1 MNWKNKYTLS
11 SYSKKN
17 YKIFTIVCFLVFALI
32 IDTLIVSVPD
42 FLQDRIVSSP
52 GIALFIMIAA
62 SYVAGQYFI
71 LHFIKQKTKDIRSK
85 SIQLNTTHLV
95 VTAVQYTL
103 IAIFG
108 LVILEIL
115 ITNQYH
121 ITSLIAATLISYAL
135 NVVLL
140 ILFAK
145 RLLHWYRS
153 NRNSIVIILY
163 SISALA
169 FAFSSAVALVA
180 DYRNLIVKEETLI
193 KPQSPIIFPSFD
205 PGSLASL
212 LSDIYRHSNMV
223 ATLLVWSTTVLLL
236 YHYFDRLNKLAKVRF
251 WILISLPLI
260 YYLSAILVNFDLY
273 VPQTDTEAFYYYAFL
288 SLNATAAGIL
298 FGLAF
303 RTVAKS
309 IRPNSAVRDY
319 IIISAYGFVLLFI
332 ANQAT
337 LTPTPYPPFG
347 LAAVSTVGLAA
358 YLIYIGVYS
367 AGISM
372 SEDINLRQTIRKSA
386 IEEAKLLVSIGSAQI
401 QQQLEKK
408 VLQGA
413 KERANKMASQTG
425 VQVSLTDADM
435 KQYLNSV
442 LKEIKVI
449 RDVDQIVKKGKE
461 ILETSFEFMACL
473 RYSGIRLAYNNY
485 FDVYEKIID
494 KSRRGDHDG
503 IRIVTS
509 INKDSVDLIR
519 AFLDKG
525 IDVRHVKNLPPIDF
539 SLSDKEIVATI
550 QKSDYDETS
559 QNLLVSNEAAY
570 LDHFVSIFEE
580 LWKSGIEAQSR
591 INAIEEGVDSEGIEI
606 IQNPVEIQNLGYNLV
621 KSANDEILVIFASS
635 RSPHAEEEKTK
646 VAGLIQLLKEAITQR
661 GVKVRI
667 VAPKDDFIEESLKR
681 LLPVVEE
688 MKEQKGQQLDQKE
701 ELVTIRYVEP
711 QLQTKVSVI
720 VVDRKFSLAVEQKE
734 ETRHGSVYGVVG
746 LATYSNSKAT
756 VLSYASIF
764 ETLWKQTEM
773 YEQLKIHDRMQKEFI
788 NIAAHELRN
797 PIQPLVLSSE
807 SLKGSMP
814 DEERVSIVIR
824 NAKKL
829 QTLANEILDIT
840 KIESKTLK
848 LNKEIVNVN
857 EIIVYGMKDLL
868 SHPVIAEGKVNLVYE
883 PGKEDIFVQADR
895 DRLGQVI
902 SNLLNNSIKFTE
914 EGSISI
920 TVQKSVETD
929 EVVVSIKDTG
939 RGIDSEI
946 LPRLFSKFVTK
957 SDTGG
962 TGLGLFISK
971 SIVEAHGGRIW
982 AENNQGEKG
991 ATFTFSLPASS
1002 SSIPLQPH
1010 LSTPTVPTKVNQG

>member
-1 MNWKNKYTLS
+1 MNWKNKYMLS

-17 YKIFTIVCFLVFALI
+17 YKIFTVVCFLVFALL
-32 IDTLIVSVPD
+32 IDTLIGNVPD
-42 FLQDRIVSSP
+42 FLQDRIVSGP
-52 GIALFIMIAA
+52 GIALFVMIAA

-71 LHFIKQKTKDIRSK
+71 LQFIKQKTKDIRSR
-85 SIQLNTTHLV
+85 SIQLNTTHRI

-103 IAIFG
+103 IAIFVF
-108 LVILEIL
+108 VILEIL

-145 RLLHWYRS
+145 RLLQWYRS

-169 FAFSSAVALVA
+169 FAFSSTVALVA
-180 DYRNLIVKEETLI
+180 DYRNLIVKEETVI
-193 KPQSPIIFPSFD
+193 TPQSPIVFPSFD
-205 PGSLASL
+205 PGTLATL

-260 YYLSAILVNFDLY
+260 YYLSNILLNFDLY
-273 VPQTDTEAFYYYAFL
+273 VPQTDSEAFYYYAFL

-319 IIISAYGFVLLFI
+319 IIISAYGFALLFI

-337 LTPTPYPPFG
+337 LTPTPYPPFS
-347 LAAVSTVGLAA
+347 LAAVSTMGLAA
-358 YLIYIGVYS
+358 YLIYIGIYS

-413 KERANKMASQTG
+413 KDRANKMASQTG

-473 RYSGIRLAYNNY
+473 RFSGMRLAYNNY
-485 FDVYEKIID
+485 FDVYEKIMD

-519 AFLDKG
+519 AFLNKG
-525 IDVRHVKNLPPIDF
+525 INVRHVKNLPPIDF

-635 RSPHAEEEKTK
+635 RSPHADEEKTK
-646 VAGLIQLLKEAITQR
+646 VAGLIQLLKEAITER

-681 LLPVVEE
+681 LLPVMEE

-920 TVQKSVETD
+920 TVQKSVDTD

-957 SDTGG
+957 SDAGG

-982 AENNQGEKG
+982 AENNQAEKG

-1010 LSTPTVPTKVNQG
+1010 LSTSTVPTR

>member
-1 MNWKNKYTLS
+1 MNWETKYRLFS
-11 SYSKKN
+11 PSKRN
-17 YKIFTIVCFLVFALI
+17 TRIFIIFSFLAFALI
-32 IDTLIVSVPD
+32 VDALIGAVPD
-42 FLQDRIVSSP
+42 FLQDRIVSSS
-52 GIALFIMIAA
+52 GIAFFIFVAA
-62 SYVAGQYFI
+62 CYVVGQYFI
-71 LHFIKQKTKDIRSK
+71 LQFVKERTIDIRAK
-85 SIQLNTTHLV
+85 SIQLNITHRV
-95 VTAVQYTL
+95 VTVVQYIL
-103 IAIFG
+103 VAIFIF
-108 LVILEIL
+108 VILEIL
-115 ITNQYH
+115 VTQQYH
-121 ITSLIAATLISYAL
+121 LINLVAATVISYTL

-140 ILFAK
+140 ILFAGQ
-145 RLLHWYRS
+145 LLKWYRS
-153 NRNSIVIILY
+153 NRNSIVIMLY

-169 FAFSSAVALVA
+169 LAFTSFVALVA
-180 DYRNLIVKEETLI
+180 DYRNLMIKEALI
-193 KPQSPIIFPSFD
+193 IPQSPIIFPSFD
-205 PGSLASL
+205 PGTLTTL
-212 LSDIYRHSNMV
+212 ISDIWRHSVNV

-236 YHYFDRLNKLAKVRF
+236 YHHFNTLNKLAKVKF
-251 WILISLPLI
+251 CILITLPLI
-260 YYLSAILVNFDLY
+260 YYLSTILVDFDLY
-273 VPQTDTEAFYYYAFL
+273 TPQADSEAFYYYAFL
-288 SLNATAAGIL
+288 SLNATAVGVL
-298 FGLAF
+298 YGLAF

-332 ANQAT
+332 ANQAS
-337 LTPTPYPPFG
+337 LTPTPYPPFCLAGVSIMG
-347 LAAVSTVGLAA
+347 LSA
-358 YLIYIGVYS
+358 YLIYIGIYS

-386 IEEAKLLVSIGSAQI
+386 IEESKVLVSIGSAQI
-401 QQQLEKK
+401 HQQLEKK
-408 VLQGA
+408 VLQSA
-413 KERANKMASQTG
+413 KDRVNMMTNQTG
-425 VQVSLTDADM
+425 IQVSLTEADV

-449 RDVDQIVKKGKE
+449 QEVDQIVKKGKE

-473 RYSGIRLAYNNY
+473 RFSGLLLAYNNY
-485 FDVYEKIID
+485 FDIYEKVTE
-494 KSRRGDHDG
+494 KGKRGDHDG

-519 AFLDKG
+519 DFLDIG
-525 IDVRHVKNLPPIDF
+525 VDIRHVKNLPPIDF

-550 QKSDYDETS
+550 QKSDYGAMG
-559 QNLLVSNEAAY
+559 QNLLSSNEAAY

-606 IQNPVEIQNLGYNLV
+606 IQNPVEIQNLEYSLV
-621 KSANDEILVIFASS
+621 KSANDEILVILASS
-635 RSPHAEEEKTK
+635 RSLHPDEDKTK
-646 VAGLIQLLKEAITQR
+646 IAGLIELLREAMTQR

-688 MKEQKGQQLDQKE
+688 MKGQQGQQRDQKE

-711 QLQTKVSVI
+711 HLQTKVSVL

-868 SHPVIAEGKVNLVYE
+868 SHPVIAEGKVNLMYE
-883 PGKEDIFVQADR
+883 PGKEDIFVEADR

-920 TVQKSVETD
+920 TVQKSVDTD

-957 SDTGG
+957 SDAGG

-1010 LSTPTVPTKVNQG
+1010 LSTSTVPTKVNTG

>member
-1 MNWKNKYTLS
+1 MYMKKLS
-11 SYSKKN
+11 
-17 YKIFTIVCFLVFALI
+17 
-32 IDTLIVSVPD
+32 
-42 FLQDRIVSSP
+42 
-52 GIALFIMIAA
+52 
-62 SYVAGQYFI
+62 
-71 LHFIKQKTKDIRSK
+71 
-85 SIQLNTTHLV
+85 
-95 VTAVQYTL
+95 
-103 IAIFG
+103 
-108 LVILEIL
+108 E
-115 ITNQYH
+115 
-121 ITSLIAATLISYAL
+121 
-135 NVVLL
+135 
-140 ILFAK
+140 
-145 RLLHWYRS
+145 
-153 NRNSIVIILY
+153 
-163 SISALA
+163 
-169 FAFSSAVALVA
+169 
-180 DYRNLIVKEETLI
+180 
-193 KPQSPIIFPSFD
+193 
-205 PGSLASL
+205 
-212 LSDIYRHSNMV
+212 
-223 ATLLVWSTTVLLL
+223 
-236 YHYFDRLNKLAKVRF
+236 
-251 WILISLPLI
+251 
-260 YYLSAILVNFDLY
+260 
-273 VPQTDTEAFYYYAFL
+273 
-288 SLNATAAGIL
+288 
-298 FGLAF
+298 
-303 RTVAKS
+303 
-309 IRPNSAVRDY
+309 
-319 IIISAYGFVLLFI
+319 
-332 ANQAT
+332 
-337 LTPTPYPPFG
+337 
-347 LAAVSTVGLAA
+347 
-358 YLIYIGVYS
+358 
-367 AGISM
+367 
-372 SEDINLRQTIRKSA
+372 
-386 IEEAKLLVSIGSAQI
+386 
-401 QQQLEKK
+401 
-408 VLQGA
+408 
-413 KERANKMASQTG
+413 
-425 VQVSLTDADM
+425 
-435 KQYLNSV
+435 
-442 LKEIKVI
+442 
-449 RDVDQIVKKGKE
+449 KGK
-461 ILETSFEFMACL
+461 
-473 RYSGIRLAYNNY
+473 
-485 FDVYEKIID
+485 
-494 KSRRGDHDG
+494 RGDHDG

-519 AFLDKG
+519 AFLDIG
-525 IDVRHVKNLPPIDF
+525 VDIRHVKNLPPIDF

-550 QKSDYDETS
+550 QKSDYGAMS
-559 QNLLVSNEAAY
+559 QNLLSSNEAAY

-606 IQNPVEIQNLGYNLV
+606 IQNPVEIQNLEYSLV

-635 RSPHAEEEKTK
+635 RSLHPDEDKTK
-646 VAGLIQLLKEAITQR
+646 AAGLIELLKEAITQR

-688 MKEQKGQQLDQKE
+688 MKGQQGQQRDQKE

-711 QLQTKVSVI
+711 HLQTKVSVL

-773 YEQLKIHDRMQKEFI
+773 YEQLKTHDRMQKEFI

-868 SHPVIAEGKVNLVYE
+868 SHPVIAEGKVNLMYE
-883 PGKEDIFVQADR
+883 PGKEDIFVEADR

-920 TVQKSVETD
+920 TVQKSVDTD

-957 SDTGG
+957 SDAGG

-1010 LSTPTVPTKVNQG
+1010 LSTSTVPTKVNTG

>member
-17 YKIFTIVCFLVFALI
+17 YKIFTVVCFLVFALL
-32 IDTLIVSVPD
+32 IDTLIGNVPD
-42 FLQDRIVSSP
+42 FLQDRIVSGP
-52 GIALFIMIAA
+52 GIALFVMIAA

-71 LHFIKQKTKDIRSK
+71 LQFIKQKTKDIRSK
-85 SIQLNTTHLV
+85 SIQLNTTHRI

-103 IAIFG
+103 IAIFVF
-108 LVILEIL
+108 VILEIL

-145 RLLHWYRS
+145 RLFQWYRS

-163 SISALA
+163 SLSALA
-169 FAFSSAVALVA
+169 FAFSSIVALVA
-180 DYRNLIVKEETLI
+180 DYRNLIVKEETVI
-193 KPQSPIIFPSFD
+193 TPQSPIIFPSFD
-205 PGSLASL
+205 PGTLATL

-260 YYLSAILVNFDLY
+260 YYLSNILLNFDLY
-273 VPQTDTEAFYYYAFL
+273 VPQTDSEAFYYYAFL

-337 LTPTPYPPFG
+337 LTPTPYPPFS
-347 LAAVSTVGLAA
+347 LAAVSTMGLAA
-358 YLIYIGVYS
+358 YLIYIGIYS

-386 IEEAKLLVSIGSAQI
+386 IEESKLLVSIGSAQI
-401 QQQLEKK
+401 HQQLEKK
-408 VLQGA
+408 VLQSA
-413 KERANKMASQTG
+413 KDRADKMASQTG

-435 KQYLNSV
+435 KLYLNSV

-449 RDVDQIVKKGKE
+449 HEVDQIVKKGKE

-473 RYSGIRLAYNNY
+473 RFSGMRLAYNNY
-485 FDVYEKIID
+485 FDVYEKIMD

-519 AFLDKG
+519 DFLNKG

-635 RSPHAEEEKTK
+635 RSPHADEEKTK
-646 VAGLIQLLKEAITQR
+646 VAGLIQLLKEAITHR

-711 QLQTKVSVI
+711 QLQTKVSVL

-868 SHPVIAEGKVNLVYE
+868 SHPVIAEGKVNLIYE

-957 SDTGG
+957 SDAGG

-982 AENNQGEKG
+982 AENNQAEKG

-1010 LSTPTVPTKVNQG
+1010 LSTSTVPTR

>member
-1 MNWKNKYTLS
+1 MNFAMNWKYRLS
-11 SYSKKN
+11 SYGNKN
-17 YKIFTIVCFLVFALI
+17 LKIFTVVSFLVFALI
-32 IDTLIVSVPD
+32 IDSLIGSVPD
-42 FLQDRIVSSP
+42 FLQDRIVSGY
-52 GIALFIMIAA
+52 GIALFVLIAS

-71 LHFIKQKTKDIRSK
+71 LQFIKEKTKEIRSK
-85 SIQLNTTHLV
+85 SFQLNTTHRV
-95 VTAVQYTL
+95 VSVVQYTL
-103 IAIFG
+103 VAIFV

-115 ITNQYH
+115 ITKQYH
-121 ITSLIAATLISYAL
+121 VNNLVAATLISYSL
-135 NVVLL
+135 NVFLL
-140 ILFAK
+140 VLFAK
-145 RLLHWYRS
+145 RLLKWYRS

-163 SISALA
+163 SISALT
-169 FAFSSAVALVA
+169 FAFSSSIALVA
-180 DYRNLIVKEETLI
+180 DYRNLIIKEEVITS
-193 KPQSPIIFPSFD
+193 QSPIIFPSFD
-205 PGSLASL
+205 PGTLTSL
-212 LSDIYRHSNMV
+212 LSDIYRHSNNI

-236 YHYFDRLNKLAKVRF
+236 YHYFDKQNKLAKAKF
-251 WILISLPLI
+251 WTLLILPLI
-260 YYLSAILVNFDLY
+260 YYMSTVLIDFDLY
-273 VPQTDTEAFYYYAFL
+273 TPQTDSEAFYYYAFL

-319 IIISAYGFVLLFI
+319 IIISGYGFVLLFI

-337 LTPTPYPPFG
+337 LTPTPFPPFS
-347 LAAVSTVGLAA
+347 LAAVSTMGLAA
-358 YLIYIGVYS
+358 YLIYIGIYS

-386 IEEAKLLVSIGSAQI
+386 IEESKLLVSIGSAQI
-401 QQQLEKK
+401 HQQLEKK
-408 VLQGA
+408 VLQSA
-413 KERANKMASQTG
+413 KDRADKMTNQTG
-425 VQVSLTDADM
+425 VQLSLTDADM

-442 LKEIKVI
+442 LKDIKVI
-449 RDVDQIVKKGKE
+449 HEVDQIVKKGKE

-473 RYSGIRLAYNNY
+473 RFSGMRLAYNNY

-519 AFLDKG
+519 AFLNKG

-635 RSPHAEEEKTK
+635 RSPHADEEKTK

-920 TVQKSVETD
+920 TVQKSVDTD

-957 SDTGG
+957 SDAGG

-982 AENNQGEKG
+982 AENNQAEKG

-1010 LSTPTVPTKVNQG
+1010 LSTSTVPTR

>member
-1 MNWKNKYTLS
+1 
-11 SYSKKN
+11 
-17 YKIFTIVCFLVFALI
+17 
-32 IDTLIVSVPD
+32 
-42 FLQDRIVSSP
+42 
-52 GIALFIMIAA
+52 
-62 SYVAGQYFI
+62 
-71 LHFIKQKTKDIRSK
+71 
-85 SIQLNTTHLV
+85 
-95 VTAVQYTL
+95 
-103 IAIFG
+103 
-108 LVILEIL
+108 
-115 ITNQYH
+115 
-121 ITSLIAATLISYAL
+121 
-135 NVVLL
+135 
-140 ILFAK
+140 
-145 RLLHWYRS
+145 
-153 NRNSIVIILY
+153 
-163 SISALA
+163 
-169 FAFSSAVALVA
+169 
-180 DYRNLIVKEETLI
+180 
-193 KPQSPIIFPSFD
+193 
-205 PGSLASL
+205 
-212 LSDIYRHSNMV
+212 
-223 ATLLVWSTTVLLL
+223 
-236 YHYFDRLNKLAKVRF
+236 
-251 WILISLPLI
+251 
-260 YYLSAILVNFDLY
+260 
-273 VPQTDTEAFYYYAFL
+273 
-288 SLNATAAGIL
+288 
-298 FGLAF
+298 
-303 RTVAKS
+303 
-309 IRPNSAVRDY
+309 
-319 IIISAYGFVLLFI
+319 
-332 ANQAT
+332 
-337 LTPTPYPPFG
+337 
-347 LAAVSTVGLAA
+347 
-358 YLIYIGVYS
+358 
-367 AGISM
+367 M

-386 IEEAKLLVSIGSAQI
+386 IEESKLLVSIGSAQMH
-401 QQQLEKK
+401 QQLERK
-408 VLQGA
+408 VLQNA
-413 KERANKMASQTG
+413 KDRADKMTNQTG
-425 VQVSLTDADM
+425 VQLSLTDADM

-449 RDVDQIVKKGKE
+449 HEVDQIVKKGKE

-473 RYSGIRLAYNNY
+473 RFSGMRLAYNNY
-485 FDVYEKIID
+485 FDVYEKIMD

-559 QNLLVSNEAAY
+559 QNLLVSNETAY

-580 LWKSGIEAQSR
+580 LWKSGIQAQSR

-635 RSPHAEEEKTK
+635 RSPHADEEKTK

-711 QLQTKVSVI
+711 QLQTKVSVL

-914 EGSISI
+914 EGSILI
-920 TVQKSVETD
+920 MVQKSVDTD

-957 SDTGG
+957 SDAGG

-1010 LSTPTVPTKVNQG
+1010 LSTSTVPTKVNTG

>member
-17 YKIFTIVCFLVFALI
+17 LKIFTVVCFLVFALI
-32 IDTLIVSVPD
+32 IDALIGNVPD
-42 FLQDRIVSSP
+42 FLQDRIVSGP
-52 GIALFIMIAA
+52 GIALFVMIAA

-71 LHFIKQKTKDIRSK
+71 LQFIKQKTKDIRSK
-85 SIQLNTTHLV
+85 SIQLNTTHRV

-103 IAIFG
+103 IAIFV

-115 ITNQYH
+115 ITRQYH

-169 FAFSSAVALVA
+169 FAFSSTVALVA

-205 PGSLASL
+205 EGTLASL
-212 LSDIYRHSNMV
+212 LSDIYRHSNMI

-260 YYLSAILVNFDLY
+260 YYLSAILINFDLY
-273 VPQTDTEAFYYYAFL
+273 VPQTDSEAFYYYAFL

-358 YLIYIGVYS
+358 YLIYIGIYS

-386 IEEAKLLVSIGSAQI
+386 IEESKLLVSIGSAQI
-401 QQQLEKK
+401 HQQLERK

-413 KERANKMASQTG
+413 KDRADKMASQTG
-425 VQVSLTDADM
+425 VQLSLTDADM

-473 RYSGIRLAYNNY
+473 RFSGMRLAHNNY
-485 FDVYEKIID
+485 FDVYEKIMD

-509 INKDSVDLIR
+509 INKDSVELIK
-519 AFLDKG
+519 AFLTKG
-525 IDVRHVKNLPPIDF
+525 VDVRHVKNLPPIDF

-635 RSPHAEEEKTK
+635 SSLQPDEDKTK

-667 VAPKDDFIEESLKR
+667 VAPKDDFIEESLKG

-688 MKEQKGQQLDQKE
+688 MKGQKLDQKE
-701 ELVTIRYVEP
+701 ELVTIRFVEP
-711 QLQTKVSVI
+711 QLQTKVSVL

-773 YEQLKIHDRMQKEFI
+773 YEQLKTHDRMQKEFI

-848 LNKEIVNVN
+848 LNKEIVDVN

-868 SHPVIAEGKVNLVYE
+868 SHPVIAEGKVILVYE
-883 PGKEDIFVQADR
+883 PGKEDIFVEADR

-920 TVQKSVETD
+920 TVQKSKDTD

-957 SDTGG
+957 SDAGG

-1002 SSIPLQPH
+1002 PSEPLPSP
-1010 LSTPTVPTKVNQG
+1010 LSTSTLPTKVS